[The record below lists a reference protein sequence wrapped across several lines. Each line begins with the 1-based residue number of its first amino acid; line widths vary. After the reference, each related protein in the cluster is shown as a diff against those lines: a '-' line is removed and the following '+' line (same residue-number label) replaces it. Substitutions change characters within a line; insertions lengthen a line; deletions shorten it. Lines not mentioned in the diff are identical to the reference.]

1 MAPRELNITQVEKLL
16 NNLNSSPHQW
26 GLVLEN
32 LEPLPSLWYLAAQSI
47 GTLDGFLLRSRNL

>member
-32 LEPLPSLWYLAAQSI
+32 LEPLPS
-47 GTLDGFLLRSRNL
+47 TLSLVPSRPVDRHA